1 MAGKTYL
8 SPQYLLYLF
17 VGLVV
22 IYYVLNYIL
31 NIKIE
36 HFSIDTAKAQDACV
50 EISGKAA
57 EALKQPEAPT
67 GINAIMNNVTSWMN
81 PNNYRAGENVSLN
94 INNQSFN
101 TDLSKEELTDIV
113 NSCSNTAATAQL
125 NIISTPATCEYC
137 NKFGCNIQ
145 NITQTNKANF
155 EQTCKIEAVIN
166 KLLTKSNNTDSQA
179 LASVLQQAQG
189 LLSGSNRTAGVNCNA
204 VSTDMSAKE
213 YLTQITSCA
222 NSISA
227 NQTNTLSQ
235 CGNATNVV
243 QENVNK
249 QIQDCIIS
257 STQKAE
263 ENIASTTKTKV
274 ESTVEQKSVGL
285 DFMASV
291 ASGGV
296 SVIFFSLA
304 ASVAIFMLS
313 QGGGA
318 GAPPPRFPQY
328 MPLPGSFPR

>member
-8 SPQYLLYLF
+8 SAQYLLYLF
-17 VGLVV
+17 LGLVV
-22 IYYVLNYIL
+22 IYYVVNYLL

-36 HFSIDTAKAQDACV
+36 HFSIDTATAQDACV
-50 EISGKAA
+50 EITGKAA
-57 EALKQPEAPT
+57 EALKQPEAP
-67 GINAIMNNVTSWMN
+67 GGVLGVLSNATAWMN

-101 TDLSKEELTDIV
+101 TDLSKEELNDIV

-137 NKFGCNIQ
+137 NKYGCDVK
-145 NITQTNKANF
+145 NITQTNKAEF
-155 EQTCKIEAVIN
+155 EQKCKIEAVIN
-166 KLLTKSNNTDSQA
+166 KLLTKTNNTDSQA

-227 NQTNTLSQ
+227 NQANTLSQ
-235 CGNATNVV
+235 CGNATNIV

-249 QIQDCIIS
+249 QIQECIINT
-257 STQKAE
+257 TQKSE
-263 ENIASTTKTKV
+263 ENIASVTKTKI
-274 ESTVEQKSVGL
+274 ESTVDQKSVGL
-285 DFMASV
+285 DLMASL

-296 SVIFFSLA
+296 SIIFFSLA
-304 ASVAIFMLS
+304 AAVALFILPS
-313 QGGGA
+313 DGGFP
-318 GAPPPRFPQY
+318 APPQRFPQY
-328 MPLPGSFPR
+328 MPYPGSFPR